1 MAINIADLVEHSID
15 LNPDR
20 LALVDA
26 DRELTF
32 AQLEEKANRLAN
44 YLRDHGVGPGDKV
57 GIYSRNTIEAIVS
70 MVAIFKARAIMVNVN
85 YRYVENELQ
94 YIFENSD
101 MVALIHER
109 RYSDKVAGVL
119 PNTPLVK
126 TAIVVE
132 DGTDLDYSSY
142 GGVEF
147 EQALSQGSPERNFGE
162 RSPDDI
168 FILYTGG
175 TTGMPRASCGGTR
188 TGGVCSA
195 AASTS
200 SPVNTSRTNGN
211 WRSSA
216 PRIRRWFA
224 SRFRR

>member
-175 TTGMPRASCGGTR
+175 TTGMPKGVMWRHEDWWRVLG
-188 TGGVCSA
+188 GGVNFVTGEYVEDEWELAKLGA
-195 AASTS
+195 AHPAM
-200 SPVNTSRTNGN
+200 V
-211 WRSSA
+211 
-216 PRIRRWFA
+216 
-224 SRFRR
+224 